1 MAMTDIT
8 LSNVAGG
15 GTQSITLNFVID
27 YIVADREDYGTHSVP
42 GKTTPTVDTDT
53 VVKHP
58 RTISIDARV
67 TATVKSNLQTMRS
80 ERKTIDLSD
89 GEESNVDCR
98 MTELSFRHGI
108 EITDPPWVATITL
121 ITTAS

>member
-1 MAMTDIT
+1 MANIT
-8 LSNVAGG
+8 LDNTAAT
-15 GTQSITLNFVID
+15 GTQSITLDFVID
-27 YIVADREDYGTHSVP
+27 YFVSDREDYATQSVP

-58 RTISIDARV
+58 RTFSIDARV
-67 TATVKSNLQTMRS
+67 SAAVKTNLQTMRS

-89 GEESNVDCR
+89 GEETNVNCR
-98 MTELSFRHGI
+98 MIELRFRHGI

-121 ITTAS
+121 ITLDT